1 VDSRRPLGRG
11 APASSTWASF
21 APPLRVIA
29 ISTGGP
35 PRSGHRGPGQSS
47 PAGAPFSVPE
57 PLSSLAAVPSPLAG
71 PDPTRLGESSLLPLP
86 PSPRRPRTGRP
97 RATARRRRRSGGK
110 SECPGQFERR
120 SHRLHHVPEAVLV
133 RCLSECR
140 DASAQSRGCEDRTPK
155 IEHRSHAYDGEL
167 NLESESSSPGAPACP
182 NANPGRIPEGIAGSD
197 EDSRGGSGM

>member
-86 PSPRRPRTGRP
+86 PPPPAAPAPAVHGLRLVVGGAQAGKVSVRDSLRDAVTGCTTSPRRSSYVAYPSAETRVRNPAAAKIGP
-97 RATARRRRRSGGK
+97 RRS
-110 SECPGQFERR
+110 SID
-120 SHRLHHVPEAVLV
+120 HT
-133 RCLSECR
+133 
-140 DASAQSRGCEDRTPK
+140 RTM
-155 IEHRSHAYDGEL
+155 
-167 NLESESSSPGAPACP
+167 ES
-182 NANPGRIPEGIAGSD
+182 
-197 EDSRGGSGM
+197 